1 MKKFLLSIVMLFS
14 TILLILLGVSCT
26 HNEDLKQQELYWENN
41 TKKPDFDWSGW
52 QTLYD
57 DLISP
62 EEFDKSFFQIKP
74 EIFYDEKRP
83 WSILAHV
90 SYTGPEDKK
99 FMVYGFLHLRK
110 WNNNEWQVISS
121 TDTEEMLFSQNLG
134 SRDGVDPIGHLIMDF
149 TEKITPGRYKM
160 IVYVCGEP
168 IEKEFNIVRDEA
180 QELRIED

>member
-26 HNEDLKQQELYWENN
+26 HNEDLKLQELYWKNN
-41 TKKPDFDWSGW
+41 TKKPDFNWSGW
-52 QTLYD
+52 QTIYD

-74 EIFYDEKRP
+74 EIFYSEQRP
-83 WSILAHV
+83 WSLLADL
-90 SYTGPEDKK
+90 SYTGPEDKT
-99 FMVYGFLHLRK
+99 FLVWGFLHLRK
-110 WNNNEWQVISS
+110 WNNNEWQVICSK
-121 TDTEEMLFSQNLG
+121 DTKEMIFSQQSG
-134 SRDGVDPIGHLIMDF
+134 SRDYFDPIGHLITDF